1 MTLEQTRQL
10 GIEFER
16 RVQTMIP
23 EKEYLDKLDT
33 DTIYAYLNSYQDK
46 YIHDI
51 YRNLDKIQSGSKL
64 SAHVESVLQEM
75 LRTQTI
81 SILSAKDNTRNIE
94 DPNGITI
101 IENGRSVT
109 YPLDPA
115 FYMYI
120 RSVSNVTSTYS
131 FRGYNDPSQPIRVLP
146 NELVSQSDVWRLL
159 ETPHNSLRILRY
171 PAATIGAYEDFPG
184 YKIELVDWGD
194 INPLYDLDKVQE
206 FIQQLTEGS
215 AGSCDIRNGFTKDE
229 LNSRYSRDQILNEI
243 VNRSDADRSA
253 LSDGLDEMETTGKY
267 ILLKRIK
274 GHQGGVV
281 IYEFFKVTVL
291 KNRKV
296 PTLNVIYDQYTTPTG
311 IKIMYYAQ
319 PQRFNPMT
327 KTLCELPMDAFDDL
341 VTGAVD
347 LYVQYVAGAEAN
359 KRRLQEVANQQQKQ
373 QRNKEED

>member
-81 SILSAKDNTRNIE
+81 SVENAKNYTHDVQ
-94 DPNGITI
+94 DANGVVI

-120 RSVSNVTSTYS
+120 RSVSNVSSTYS
-131 FRGYNDPSQPIRVLP
+131 FKSYSDPNQPIRVLP

-171 PAATIGAYEDFPG
+171 PAATIGAYEEFP
-184 YKIELVDWGD
+184 
-194 INPLYDLDKVQE
+194 
-206 FIQQLTEGS
+206 
-215 AGSCDIRNGFTKDE
+215 
-229 LNSRYSRDQILNEI
+229 EI
-243 VNRSDADRSA
+243 SEEK
-253 LSDGLDEMETTGKY
+253 L
-267 ILLKRIK
+267 
-274 GHQGGVV
+274 
-281 IYEFFKVTVL
+281 
-291 KNRKV
+291 
-296 PTLNVIYDQYTTPTG
+296 PTLNVIYDQYTTPVG

-319 PQRFNPMT
+319 PQRFDPMT
-327 KTLCELPMDAFDDL
+327 STVCELPMDAFDDI

-359 KRRLQEVANQQQKQ
+359 KRRLQEAARQQAKQQQKD
-373 QRNKEED
+373 KDED

>member
-1 MTLEQTRQL
+1 MTPEETRQL

-51 YRNLDKIQSGSKL
+51 YRNLDQIKSGSKL
-64 SAHVESVLQEM
+64 SAHVEAVLQEM

-81 SILSAKDNTRNIE
+81 DVEDAKNNTQNISDE
-94 DPNGITI
+94 NGIVI

-109 YPLDPA
+109 YPLDPS
-115 FYMYI
+115 FYMYV
-120 RSVSNVTSTYS
+120 RSVSRVSSTFS
-131 FRGYNDPSQPIRVLP
+131 FKSNNSQNQPIRVLP

-171 PAATIGAYEDFPG
+171 PAATIGAYENFG
-184 YKIELVDWGD
+184 EYISKYTISESTD
-194 INPLYDLDKVQE
+194 ISTLDQEYGTLTQSPTLNKEIYTFEDIDGIFDLFVSDSSMTSS
-206 FIQQLTEGS
+206 QLLKS
-215 AGSCDIRNGFTKDE
+215 VLDNLD
-229 LNSRYSRDQILNEI
+229 LNESFQFLYYDGTNDPESHTSNPHI
-243 VNRSDADRSA
+243 YTVTKTVNSPIMR
-253 LSDGLDEMETTGKY
+253 
-267 ILLKRIK
+267 
-274 GHQGGVV
+274 
-281 IYEFFKVTVL
+281 
-291 KNRKV
+291 
-296 PTLNVIYDQYTTPTG
+296 PTINVIYDQYTTPEG

-319 PQRFNPMT
+319 PKRFDIMT
-327 KTLCELPMDAFDDL
+327 NTACELPMDAFDDL

-359 KRRLQEVANQQQKQ
+359 KRRIQEAQRQQAKQ
-373 QRNKEED
+373 NKKDNEDED